1 MPRKKLVIIGGG
13 FAGLNVAK
21 HADKT
26 LYDVV
31 VVDRINYHSFP
42 PLYYQVASSGL
53 EPASISFPLRREL
66 SRRCYHGCTFR
77 MGTVCRIDTTGHK
90 VYTQFEA
97 IGYDI
102 LVVAAGTTN
111 NFFGIKD
118 LEKHVFTLKS
128 TPEAIR
134 CRNEILDRLER
145 ASICEDTEKRRRLL
159 TFVVVGA
166 GPTGVEIAGAL
177 GEMKRFVLKREYPS
191 IQPSEMR
198 VILAEGNDRVLRTMS
213 RTGSVHAHNALTQ
226 LMVDVKL
233 GKTMKSY
240 SDGMVTFSD
249 GETIA
254 SDTLI
259 WTAGI
264 RGVSFEFGGD
274 VPEPAP
280 GGRLKVD
287 DFNAVEGV
295 NDVFAIG
302 DIALMQSDAYPNGH
316 PQVAQVAI
324 QQGRRL
330 AANLNNP
337 SARLPFV
344 YRDKGSMATI
354 GRNRAV
360 VDMGRTHLHGR
371 LAWLAWMFVHLLS
384 LLGMR
389 NKVVVL
395 INWIWGYFTFSSGL
409 RLLLRPDRYPLR
421 SYWDK

>member
-1 MPRKKLVIIGGG
+1 
-13 FAGLNVAK
+13 
-21 HADKT
+21 
-26 LYDVV
+26 
-31 VVDRINYHSFP
+31 
-42 PLYYQVASSGL
+42 
-53 EPASISFPLRREL
+53 
-66 SRRCYHGCTFR
+66 
-77 MGTVCRIDTTGHK
+77 
-90 VYTQFEA
+90 
-97 IGYDI
+97 
-102 LVVAAGTTN
+102 
-111 NFFGIKD
+111 
-118 LEKHVFTLKS
+118 
-128 TPEAIR
+128 
-134 CRNEILDRLER
+134 
-145 ASICEDTEKRRRLL
+145 
-159 TFVVVGA
+159 
-166 GPTGVEIAGAL
+166 
-177 GEMKRFVLKREYPS
+177 MKRFVLKREYPS